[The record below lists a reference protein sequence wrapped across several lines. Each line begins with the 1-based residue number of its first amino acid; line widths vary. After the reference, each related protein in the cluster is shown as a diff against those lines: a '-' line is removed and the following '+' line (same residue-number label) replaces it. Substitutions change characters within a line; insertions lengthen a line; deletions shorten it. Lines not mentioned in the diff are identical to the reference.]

1 MTAIEITRDDVRNGL
16 KALVDVAGEDFVYVK
31 KMNDSGSLE
40 ACLYVHEGKA
50 DCIVGQFLAAQGVPL
65 DRLAEAD
72 AFQFGGGQPASCLID
87 HLEDEGVIKVDGGV
101 RYALAEAQ
109 YIQDAGAPW
118 GDALKRAQHELNH
131 YEARVAEGGQR

>member
-31 KMNDSGSLE
+31 KMNNSGSPE
-40 ACLYVHEGKA
+40 ACLYVHKGKA

-72 AFQFGGGQPASCLID
+72 TFQFGGGQPASDLIECLV
-87 HLEDEGVIKVDGGV
+87 EEGVIKVDGGV
-101 RYALAEAQ
+101 LSGLAEAQ
-109 YIQDAGAPW
+109 YVQDAGAPW
-118 GDALKRAQHELNH
+118 GDALKRAQRELNH
-131 YEARVAEGGQR
+131 YEAYISDAS